1 MNAKVDV
8 LQNLAQEAMSD
19 GSISPQALQ
28 ALIEKIKQTRVHILL
43 VGATGAG
50 KSSTINA
57 LFNTQHAKVGT
68 GTDPETKEI
77 TQYELDNITL
87 WDTPGLGESPDADKR
102 HISSL
107 RAKLSEKD
115 ANNNLLIDLVLLI
128 VDGSNRDMSS
138 TFTLLEEVIIPGLGK
153 EKDRLLV
160 AINQADLA
168 MKGKYWDHQLNQP
181 QEPLVR
187 FLEDK
192 VGSIKKRILESKGI
206 SISPIY
212 YSAGNLDDNG
222 TQKPY
227 NLAKL
232 MTFILEHVKAK
243 KRLVFLQD
251 INDKKENFESND
263 NTNYGEKIEA
273 IFTDSWL
280 KNIGDFLAETAKTA
294 AGVIKEVVTSPAVT
308 NALTKALLKL
318 IKLK

>member
-115 ANNNLLIDLVLLI
+115 ANNNLLIDL
-128 VDGSNRDMSS
+128 
-138 TFTLLEEVIIPGLGK
+138 
-153 EKDRLLV
+153 
-160 AINQADLA
+160 
-168 MKGKYWDHQLNQP
+168 
-181 QEPLVR
+181 
-187 FLEDK
+187 
-192 VGSIKKRILESKGI
+192 
-206 SISPIY
+206 
-212 YSAGNLDDNG
+212 G
-222 TQKPY
+222 T
-227 NLAKL
+227 
-232 MTFILEHVKAK
+232 V
-243 KRLVFLQD
+243 
-251 INDKKENFESND
+251 
-263 NTNYGEKIEA
+263 
-273 IFTDSWL
+273 
-280 KNIGDFLAETAKTA
+280 
-294 AGVIKEVVTSPAVT
+294 
-308 NALTKALLKL
+308 
-318 IKLK
+318 